1 MDHNGLIYKIARRFS
16 PRVWVGIAVVA
27 SVLAGGSAWVL
38 VQQLND
44 QQKDRLVLA
53 YESIM
58 PFVRQTIQLTFHRDQ
73 KTNAQNLD
81 FVYVAPVGLLDPKA
95 EFNWI
100 SVFEDFVSLPG
111 ENVLPDPVAPLRLLD
126 PSWAPSFNAPK
137 DL

>member
-1 MDHNGLIYKIARRFS
+1 MNHNGLIYKIAHRFS
-16 PRVWVGIAVVA
+16 AKVWVGIAVVA
-27 SVLAGGSAWVL
+27 AVLASGSAWVL
-38 VQQLND
+38 VQQLGD
-44 QQKDRLVLA
+44 GQKDRLVLA

-58 PFVRQTIQLTFHRDQ
+58 PFVRKTIQLTFYRDQ

-95 EFNWI
+95 EFNW
-100 SVFEDFVSLPG
+100 VTAFEDFVSLPG
-111 ENVLPDPVAPLRLLD
+111 ENVLPDPVAPPRLLD